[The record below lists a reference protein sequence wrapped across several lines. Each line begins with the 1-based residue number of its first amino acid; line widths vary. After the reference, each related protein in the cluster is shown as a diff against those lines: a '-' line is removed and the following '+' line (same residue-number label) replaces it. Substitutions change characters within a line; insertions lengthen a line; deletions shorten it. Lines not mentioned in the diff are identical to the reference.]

1 MENYRCFGRIGEGAH
16 GVVYQAQEIKS
27 GQKVALKKIP
37 LKRLEDGL
45 PIQGQALDYTTGF
58 FKDVRVGGYKEVVGG
73 VYKTLN

>member
-16 GVVYQAQEIKS
+16 GVVYQAQEIKT

-45 PIQGQALDYTTGF
+45 PIQG
-58 FKDVRVGGYKEVVGG
+58 
-73 VYKTLN
+73 

>member
-16 GVVYQAQEIKS
+16 GVVYQAQEIKT

-45 PIQGQALDYTTGF
+45 PIQG
-58 FKDVRVGGYKEVVGG
+58 KHK
-73 VYKTLN
+73 LNTKSESQQPIRRSFE